1 MVFFEWSLKLQNFL
15 KELTKVRSVKITFTK
30 KYFHQQSALCSII
43 LANYL
48 GIIKKF
54 ARKQFSCYLCL
65 LYFSNK
71 LITFFESTINFI
83 LNILL
88 PLSTIKGWKVSW
100 IKVWT
105 FSEKV
110 KNQFSQ
116 SFLPLLCDRH
126 WIENCIENHQIE

>member
-1 MVFFEWSLKLQNFL
+1 MKSKSTKLSKGAYKSMFCKNNIYEKVLPSL
-15 KELTKVRSVKITFTK
+15 
-30 KYFHQQSALCSII
+30 QSALCSII

-71 LITFFESTINFI
+71 LITFFESTFDFI
-83 LNILL
+83 LNVLL
-88 PLSTIKGWKVSW
+88 PLPTIKGWKVSW

-105 FSEKV
+105 FPEKV

-116 SFLPLLCDRH
+116 SFLPLLCDRY
-126 WIENCIENHQIE
+126 WIENCIGNHKIE